1 MLWSDMVDRASI
13 PFEPSDE
20 TKQKAKRY
28 LEEAQQD
35 FAFHSRCYQRNL
47 SIFID
52 AGDHTI
58 ALPDDFIEISG
69 YIEFRNRVLKA
80 YRDKEKMPRR
90 NANDVYYTGIPTN
103 YDIQGNNIVLYP
115 SPSQTGILQF
125 KYNATVNNAVDS
137 ATAYKKLNYKD
148 LASNY
153 FTVGESVQGLTSN
166 ATGIIFEDISDNK
179 TGTLVLTDIS
189 GTFVNTE
196 QIVQIDEEQTME
208 RSLYNTMTELLVQWD
223 KLGLGGRATVNGSPY
238 PHATAGDKPAVQQA
252 YHPFLIDYSKAMLFE
267 DLGDYSKSDKHM
279 QRYMFNRDTVKAQ
292 HPHRHLYGS
301 EQVIDVL

>member
-20 TKQKAKRY
+20 TKQKAKKY

-69 YIEFRNRVLKA
+69 YVEFRNRVLKT
-80 YRDKEKMPRR
+80 YRDKAKMPRR
-90 NANDVYYTGIPTN
+90 NANDDYYTGIPTN
-103 YDIQGNNIVLYP
+103 YDIQGNNLILYP
-115 SPSQTGILQF
+115 SPSQTGIIQF
-125 KYNATVNNAVDS
+125 KYNATVNNASDS

-148 LASNY
+148 LVSNY
-153 FTVGESVQGLTSN
+153 FTVGENVQGLTSN
-166 ATGIIFEDISDNK
+166 ATAKIFEDISDND
-179 TGTLVLTDIS
+179 TGTLVITDIT

-208 RSLYNTMTELLVQWD
+208 RSLYTTMELLLVQWD
-223 KLGLGGRATVNGSPY
+223 KLGLGGRATVAGSAY
-238 PHATAGDKPAVQQA
+238 PHATAGDKPSVQQA

-267 DLGDYSKSDKHM
+267 DLGSYSKADRHM
-279 QRYMFNRDTVKAQ
+279 QRYMFNRDAVKSQ

-301 EQVIDVL
+301 EQVLDVL